1 MRKQFALLSF
11 ASVVTVG
18 LLTPVEV
25 GAAQTKRVQ
34 VTQNGDFVMIG
45 NTLGWDCGATIP
57 APTVGTTPGI
67 LPIISCGLNTADTS
81 PDVFWESD
89 DPANGQATASLVVSA
104 AAARST
110 AVLDLPAG
118 AVVTNAYIYWG
129 ARRTGTTGD
138 TTVVVDRPGTA
149 ATTLT
154 AAASYV
160 SPQAGGDVVYE
171 SVADATSV
179 VRALGEGAYR
189 VSGVDSVS
197 LTNLNQD
204 VAFAGWSIV
213 VLYSLPSDPPRNLTV
228 FDGLDS
234 ITTGSSS
241 SVSLSGFT
249 VPAAGFDAKL
259 GIIAYEG
266 DNSFTGDSLLFGK
279 APLTAA
285 NRLSDGQH
293 PATNFFNGSRSY
305 LGAAVSNA
313 GDLPRLTGTAGTMAG
328 IDLDVIDVSD
338 RLTSGQTSVDMT
350 ATTTDDIFFLG
361 AFVTSISTFKPD
373 FTTST
378 KAVADVNGGVVQA
391 GDDLEYTI
399 VATNSGNDDSTGTVV
414 TDVVPAGLTYVP
426 GSLKITTGP
435 NAGALTD
442 QAGDDVGE
450 YNATTRTV
458 TVRVGTGASAT
469 VGGSVAMGASTTVV
483 FRAKINPMIYGL
495 ISNQALIGAGGKKGS
510 PVASTQTDGN
520 ANGPGAPPTTIPVD
534 QCQMDTDC
542 PGTTPHC
549 DTGVTPKVCVQ
560 CRNDADCTTVGTTCS
575 MATHSCTC
583 TGSAASCVD
592 TDGDGLPDSDEIK
605 IGTDP
610 NDADSDDDG
619 VPDGQEI
626 NPGSDTD
633 GDGLINALDPDSDDD
648 GLFDGTELGFDCS
661 NKGTNVALG
670 HCRAD
675 ADKGATNT
683 DPLVADTDK
692 GGVTDGS
699 EDSNLDGKLD
709 PGETDPTAGHGA
721 DDTTTIDTDHD
732 GLSDPLEHTLGS
744 DPNDADTDND
754 GLPDGQERNPS
765 DDTDGDGLI
774 NVLDVD
780 SDNDGLY
787 DGTEEGKGCP
797 NPPTQ
802 PGHCIPDGDMGA
814 TKTSPVVR
822 DTDHGGAIDGSEDP
836 NRNGVVDPGER
847 DPTVGHGADDGMVV
861 DSDGDGLSDPLET
874 AIGSDP
880 HDADSDD
887 DGVPDGKEA
896 NPADDT
902 DGDGKI
908 NVLDPD
914 SDGDG
919 IDDGTEGG
927 YDCSNPATSVSAM
940 HCVPD
945 ADMGKTTTSMV
956 DPDTDHGGVKD
967 GVEDPNHNGR
977 IDTGETDPNDPKDD
991 HPTTGPTGDG
1001 GVGDGGLGTA
1011 GNTGSSGATSTAGAA
1026 GTAGNSGLAGGGGA
1040 SGFGGNGGT
1049 GGTFSGD
1056 ASVGTG
1062 ASTGVG
1068 GLSDAQSLLG
1078 GGCHCEIGRNGTG
1091 TTGLSAVAA
1100 LGSLMALRRRR
1111 RTAKR

>member
-1 MRKQFALLSF
+1 MRTPFALSLALAASF
-11 ASVVTVG
+11 G
-18 LLTPVEV
+18 LLSTQRAE
-25 GAAQTKRVQ
+25 AAQKLRIQ
-34 VTQNGDFVMIG
+34 VTQNGDFAMIG
-45 NTLGWDCGATIP
+45 NTLGWDCGAG
-57 APTVGTTPGI
+57 APTPAVGSVPGI
-67 LPIISCGLNTADTS
+67 IPIISCGLNTADTS
-81 PDVFWESD
+81 PDVFWQSD
-89 DPANGQATASLVVSA
+89 SPAAGQATAALTVA
-104 AAARST
+104 AADARST

-129 ARRTGTTGD
+129 ARRTGTTAD

-154 AAASYV
+154 AASSYV
-160 SPQAGGDVVYE
+160 IAQVGGDVVYE
-171 SVADATSV
+171 SVADATDA

-189 VSGVDSVS
+189 ISGVDSVS

-213 VLYSLPSDPPRNLTV
+213 VLYKLATDPPRNLAV
-228 FDGLDS
+228 FDGLDG

-249 VPAAGFDAKL
+249 VPNAGFDAKL
-259 GIIAYEG
+259 GLIAYEG
-266 DNSFTGDSLLFGK
+266 DNAFTGDSLLFGK
-279 APLTAA
+279 APLAAA
-285 NRLSDGQH
+285 NQLSDAQN

-313 GDLPRLTGTAGTMAG
+313 GDLPRLAGTAGTMAG
-328 IDLDVIDVSD
+328 IDLDVVDV
-338 RLTSGQTSVDMT
+338 TSRMAAGQTSVDMQ
-350 ATTTDDIFFLG
+350 ATTTNDIYFLG

-378 KAVADVNGGVVQA
+378 KSVSDVNGGVVAA

-399 VATNSGNDDSTGTVV
+399 VVANTGNDDSAGTVV

-426 GSLKITTGP
+426 GSLKVTSGP
-435 NAGALTD
+435 NTGALTD
-442 QAGDDVGE
+442 QPGDDVGE
-450 YNATTRTV
+450 YSASNHTV
-458 TVRVGTGASAT
+458 TVRVGTGATASA
-469 VGGSVAMGASTTVV
+469 GGSVAIGATTTVV
-483 FRAKINPMIYGL
+483 FRAKINPTTYGL
-495 ISNQALIGAGGKKGS
+495 ISNQALIGAGGKRGS
-510 PVASTQTDGN
+510 PTASTQTDGN
-520 ANGPGAPPTTIPVD
+520 ANGPGAPPTTIGVD
-534 QCQMDTDC
+534 QCQLDTDC
-542 PGTTPHC
+542 PMATPHC
-549 DTGVTPKVCVQ
+549 DTGATPKVCVQ
-560 CRNDADCTTVGTTCS
+560 CRTNADCTTVGTTCDLT
-575 MATHSCTC
+575 THACTC
-583 TGSAASCVD
+583 MGAAASCVD
-592 TDGDGLPDSDEIK
+592 TDGDGLPDGDETK

-619 VPDGQEI
+619 VPDGKEV

-661 NKGTNVALG
+661 GKGTNAALG

-675 ADKGATNT
+675 ADKGATKT
-683 DPLVADTDK
+683 DPLVADTDQ
-692 GGVTDGS
+692 GGVSDGS
-699 EDSNLDGKLD
+699 EDTNLNGAPD

-797 NPPTQ
+797 NPPTA
-802 PGHCIPDGDMGA
+802 PGHCIADGDMGA
-814 TKTSPVVR
+814 TKTSPVLR
-822 DTDHGGAIDGSEDP
+822 DTDHGGASDGSEDP
-836 NRNGVVDPGER
+836 NRNGVVDTGER
-847 DPTVGHGADDGMVV
+847 DPTAGHGADDSMVV

-880 HDADSDD
+880 HDADTDD

-914 SDGDG
+914 SDADG
-919 IDDGTEGG
+919 LADGTEDGLG
-927 YDCSNPATSVSAM
+927 CSNPATNAAAM

-945 ADMGKTTTSMV
+945 ADMGATTTSPL

-967 GVEDPNHNGR
+967 GVEDANHDGK
-977 IDTGETDPNDPKDD
+977 IETGETDPNDPKDD
-991 HPTTGPTGDG
+991 HPTSTPGDA
-1001 GVGDGGLGTA
+1001 GVD
-1011 GNTGSSGATSTAGAA
+1011 SGAAGAA
-1026 GTAGNSGLAGGGGA
+1026 GTGAAGATASSGGAGAAGASGAAGSGGLGGGGTGGVFTGDASGGGGA
-1040 SGFGGNGGT
+1040 
-1049 GGTFSGD
+1049 
-1056 ASVGTG
+1056 VG
-1062 ASTGVG
+1062 GVG
-1068 GLSDAQSLLG
+1068 GTTDATGLAG
-1078 GGCHCEIGRNGTG
+1078 GGCHCEMGRSDASS
-1091 TTGLSAVAA
+1091 SAVGALVA
-1100 LGSLMALRRRR
+1100 LGSALALRRRR
-1111 RTAKR
+1111 RVK